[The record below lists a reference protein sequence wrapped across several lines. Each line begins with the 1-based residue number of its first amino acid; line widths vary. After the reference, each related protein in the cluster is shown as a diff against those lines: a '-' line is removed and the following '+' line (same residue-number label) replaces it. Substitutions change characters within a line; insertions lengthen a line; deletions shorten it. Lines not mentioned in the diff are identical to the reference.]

1 MVKTLPAIAGD
12 EGSIPGSGGCPGGGN
27 GNPLQCSCM
36 ENPWTEEPKGLHG
49 VAKSWRR
56 LSTHVLTHAHIV
68 NIHIFHLDSPVVM
81 LPYVLRIC

>member
-1 MVKTLPAIAGD
+1 
-12 EGSIPGSGGCPGGGN
+12 
-27 GNPLQCSCM
+27 M